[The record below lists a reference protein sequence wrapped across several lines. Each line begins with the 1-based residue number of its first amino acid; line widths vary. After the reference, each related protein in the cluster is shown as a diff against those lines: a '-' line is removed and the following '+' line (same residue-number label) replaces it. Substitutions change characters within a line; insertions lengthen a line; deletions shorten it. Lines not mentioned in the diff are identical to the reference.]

1 MSDREDDPH
10 DYNGDY
16 TGALDHREDHA
27 PGDAPEESA
36 GHWIRNAN
44 LGLGF
49 SVLLTAAAF
58 WAAQTHLIWAPA
70 VPVALIVFAIA
81 QMGVHLVFFLH
92 VTTGPD
98 NTNNVL
104 ALAFGI
110 LVVFLIVAGSIW
122 IMGHLNHNM
131 MPMSQLEQMQP

>member
-1 MSDREDDPH
+1 MSNLEFDPRQ
-10 DYNGDY
+10 Y
-16 TGALDHREDHA
+16 TGDMDHREDHA
-27 PGDAPEESA
+27 PGDEPEESA
-36 GHWIRNAN
+36 GHWILNSN

-49 SVLLTAAAF
+49 SIILTVAAF
-58 WAAQTHLIWAPA
+58 AIVGMDVVWGPA
-70 VPVALIVFAIA
+70 VPVALLVLAIA

-110 LVVFLIVAGSIW
+110 MVVFLIVVGSIW
-122 IMGHLNHNM
+122 IMTHLNQNM
-131 MPMSQLEQMQP
+131 MPTMEELMDMQR

>member
-1 MSDREDDPH
+1 MSGLDYDPR
-10 DYNGDY
+10 DYAGE
-16 TGALDHREDHA
+16 LDAREDHA
-27 PGDAPEESA
+27 PGDEPEESA
-36 GHWIRNAN
+36 GHWIRNSN

-49 SVLLTAAAF
+49 SVVLTAAAF
-58 WAAQTHLIWAPA
+58 WVAGAHVLIWGPA
-70 VPVALIVFAIA
+70 IPVALIVLAIA

-110 LVVFLIVAGSIW
+110 MVVFLIVAGSIW

-131 MPMSQLEQMQP
+131 MPTDQLMQMAP

>member
-1 MSDREDDPH
+1 MSELDVDPRAH
-10 DYNGDY
+10 GQ
-16 TGALDHREDHA
+16 DHA
-27 PGDAPEESA
+27 PGDAPQESA
-36 GHWIRNAN
+36 GHWVRNAN

-49 SVLLTAAAF
+49 SVVLTAAAF
-58 WAAQTHLIWAPA
+58 GIAGSHLIWGPA
-70 VPVALIVFAIA
+70 VPVALIVLAIA

-104 ALAFGI
+104 ALAFGV

-122 IMGHLNHNM
+122 IMNHMAHNM
-131 MPMSQLEQMQP
+131 LPMDQLMQMRR